1 MINFNTE
8 YYSNNYYFFLK
19 ERADK
24 ISLYYSIADT
34 LTESRKNDERIDFDK
49 KDSKKVK
56 NIVGNV
62 LKSKT
67 KVSKDALTKKLKSI
81 KPKKEIDELVDSDG
95 TMLSSKMPFLNQTL
109 TPHKTTDQTVAMS
122 RVTNDPVT
130 RGYRVYWGESED
142 EQDNVV
148 SEVDYSDAFGYEETE
163 NMDFKNTVKT
173 LKDMGVD
180 NPKHRAKEFG
190 KLPKAKRKGGKLKQ
204 RLSEKTIEEQQ
215 KDMMSSLLE
224 KIVSENSNIDEE
236 QKRAMEKMV
245 EDILSKRDRNDS
257 DVVSKNSGLNKILLK
272 NIKSIKKLAEKE
284 CISINQ
290 LIKALKTN
298 E

>member
-67 KVSKDALTKKLKSI
+67 KVSKNALTKKLKSI

-95 TMLSSKMPFLNQTL
+95 TMLSSKIPFLNQTL
-109 TPHKTTDQTVAMS
+109 TPHKTTDQTVAMA
-122 RVTNDPVT
+122 RITNDPLT
-130 RGYRVYWGESED
+130 RGYRVYYGESEEGSD
-142 EQDNVV
+142 EVIN
-148 SEVDYSDAFGYEETE
+148 EVDYSEAFGYEETKD
-163 NMDFKNTVKT
+163 MDFKDTVKT
-173 LKDMGVD
+173 LKEMGVE
-180 NPKHRAKEFG
+180 NAIERAKQFG
-190 KLPKAKRKGGKLKQ
+190 KLPKQKREDGELKQ
-204 RLSEKTIEEQQ
+204 RLSEKDSIEEQQ
-215 KDMMSSLLE
+215 RKKM
-224 KIVSENSNIDEE
+224 I
-236 QKRAMEKMV
+236 KMV
-245 EDILSKRDRNDS
+245 EDMLTKKSSNNS
-257 DVVSKNSGLNKILLK
+257 DVVKDKGISKILLK
-272 NIKSIKKLAEKE
+272 NIQSIKKIADKE
-284 CISINQ
+284 GISINM
-290 LIKALKTN
+290 LIKALKSN

>member
-19 ERADK
+19 ERTDK

-95 TMLSSKMPFLNQTL
+95 TMLSSKIPYLNQTL
-109 TPHKTTDQTVAMS
+109 TPHKTMDQTVAMA
-122 RVTNDPVT
+122 RITNDPLT
-130 RGYRVYWGESED
+130 RGYRVYYGESEEGSD
-142 EQDNVV
+142 EVIN
-148 SEVDYSDAFGYEETE
+148 EVDYSEAFGYEETKD
-163 NMDFKNTVKT
+163 MDFKDTVKT
-173 LKDMGVD
+173 LKEMGVE
-180 NPKHRAKEFG
+180 NAIERAKQFG
-190 KLPKAKRKGGKLKQ
+190 KLPKQKREDGELKQ
-204 RLSEKTIEEQQ
+204 RLSEKDSIEEQQ
-215 KDMMSSLLE
+215 RKKM
-224 KIVSENSNIDEE
+224 I
-236 QKRAMEKMV
+236 KMV
-245 EDILSKRDRNDS
+245 EDMLTKKSSNNS
-257 DVVSKNSGLNKILLK
+257 DVVKDKGISKILLK
-272 NIKSIKKLAEKE
+272 NIQSIKKIADKE
-284 CISINQ
+284 GISINM
-290 LIKALKTN
+290 LIKALKSN